1 MSVKPYKNEA
11 LKIAVQSISKVLQRN
26 ENIQIF
32 WWGLQD
38 PFIENCQIYVE
49 FKVSELT
56 FSQTIYMYSSTFLS
70 PPPFSFKN

>member
-1 MSVKPYKNEA
+1 MLSVKPYKNEA
-11 LKIAVQSISKVLQRN
+11 QKIAVQSISKVLQRN

-38 PFIENCQIYVE
+38 PLKNCQIYVE

-56 FSQTIYMYSSTFLS
+56 FSQTI
-70 PPPFSFKN
+70 